1 MTERQLL
8 AEGAQILGGPI
19 EIKPEVTQEVHEQ
32 PVSNPVKMDDFYP
45 EGEPKPQ
52 TETPKAKGRGVGT
65 IKGDD
70 AFLISLLST
79 DKWQKSSDLRNECER
94 RTGVKPANAKDKYLT
109 LAARYPELIEHKT
122 EGYNNVNY
130 FRLRKQA

>member
-1 MTERQLL
+1 MTEQQLL
-8 AEGAQILGGPI
+8 ADEAQILGGPI

-45 EGEPKPQ
+45 EGAPKPQQ

-79 DKWQKSSDLRNECER
+79 DKWQKSSDLRNECEK
-94 RTGVKPANAKDKYLT
+94 RTGVKPANATQKFLA
-109 LAARYPELIEHKT
+109 LAAKYPEQVET
-122 EGYNNVNY
+122 MQERGANY